1 MYFQILKNTT
11 KNQKVVENDVLSMTV
26 WKVKGLN
33 RPFSHSLYR
42 NKSTSFSQPTAKARH
57 FLFIP
62 VF

>member
-11 KNQKVVENDVLSMTV
+11 KNQKVVENDVVSMTV
-26 WKVKGLN
+26 WKVKDLN

-42 NKSTSFSQPTAKARH
+42 NKSTSCCQPTAKARH
-57 FLFIP
+57 FLIIL